1 MAVSKKNAK
10 TKAKPKPNASPVKK
24 TKEEIERKKLLAYTL
39 YVENGYEQKMIAEIT
54 GISEKSISS
63 WKNDGNWE
71 ADKEEARQGFE
82 PQRRRIRKHIDT
94 LLTIIEGRE
103 FPHNVP
109 DSKEGDTLIKLADAV
124 KKLQTELSFAHK
136 AEAGKQFVNYVQQVH
151 GQAKAIDVVTLWHEY
166 LMATS

>member
-1 MAVSKKNAK
+1 MAVTKKAVK
-10 TKAKPKPNASPVKK
+10 TKAKATVTKVKN
-24 TKEEIERKKLLAYTL
+24 TKEELQQKKRLAYTL
-39 YVENGYEQKMIAEIT
+39 FIENGYEQKVIAEIT
-54 GISEKSISS
+54 GISEKSISH
-63 WKNDGNWE
+63 WKTEGNWD

-94 LLTIIEGRE
+94 LLTIIEDRD

-109 DSKEGDTLIKLADAV
+109 DSKEGDTLNKLADAV

-136 AEAGKQFVNYVQQVH
+136 AEAGKQFVSYVQQVH

>member
-1 MAVSKKNAK
+1 MAVTKKAVK
-10 TKAKPKPNASPVKK
+10 IKAKATVTKVKN
-24 TKEEIERKKLLAYTL
+24 TKEELQQKKRLAYTL
-39 YVENGYEQKMIAEIT
+39 FIENGYEQKVIAEIT
-54 GISEKSISS
+54 GISEKSISA

-94 LLTIIEGRE
+94 LLTIIEDRE

-109 DSKEGDTLIKLADAV
+109 DSKEGDTLNKLADAV

-136 AEAGKQFVNYVQQVH
+136 AEAGKQFISYVQQVH